1 MNTLKVRLSVLLV
14 ALCAAVTSAQDRV
27 TISVTS
33 RTAVDG
39 TLTVVTAS
47 GTALTIAAAD
57 LVYVRDD
64 WPHWIDEDGDCQ
76 DTRQEVLIAE
86 SITPVT
92 MDPTGCRVL
101 AGAWRDLYT
110 GSTITEPSELDV
122 DHLVP
127 LANAF
132 RSGGW
137 AWDRTWRQLYANDL
151 IDATHLIAV
160 SASANRQKGDKG
172 PDQWRPEATT
182 AWCAYSAAWT
192 RVKQRWRLTATEAE
206 NAALAELQTGCPD
219 AAPPAPTPAPT
230 PSVPAPSPEPTP
242 APPSTSACVNINMAS
257 SPDLQRIVHIGPDR
271 AAAIIRLRPFASVDD
286 LDRVSGIGPSRLAD
300 IKAQG
305 LACV

>member
-1 MNTLKVRLSVLLV
+1 MAVKALLAFVLLT
-14 ALCAAVTSAQDRV
+14 AVSVFAQDRV
-27 TISVTS
+27 TLSVTERAAQGDQLTVRLTS
-33 RTAVDG
+33 GA
-39 TLTVVTAS
+39 TLTVKAS
-47 GTALTIAAAD
+47 D

-76 DTRQEVLIAE
+76 DTRQEVLVAE

-92 MDPTGCRVL
+92 LDPTGCRVI

-110 GSTITEPSELDV
+110 GSTITDHSDLDI

-137 AWDRTWRQLYANDL
+137 AWDRTRRQLYANDL
-151 IDATHLIAV
+151 VDATHLIAV

-172 PDQWRPEATT
+172 PDEWRPSDTS
-182 AWCAYSAAWT
+182 AWCAYGEAWT
-192 RVKQRWRLTATEAE
+192 SVKQRWSLTATSAE
-206 NAALAELQTGCPD
+206 QDALRQLLTGCGTSTTP
-219 AAPPAPTPAPT
+219 APAPTPVPT
-230 PSVPAPSPEPTP
+230 
-242 APPSTSACVNINMAS
+242 CVNLNAAS
-257 SPDLQRIVHIGPDR
+257 SEQLQRIVHIGPDR
-271 AAAIIRLRPFASVDD
+271 AAEIIRLRPFRSIDD
-286 LDRVSGIGPSRLAD
+286 LTRVSGIGPSRLAD